1 MTFETQNPDISRN
14 IAIELVRSTEAAA
27 LMSARWM
34 GRGDKESGDQAAVDA
49 LRRILNSIDIS
60 GIVVI
65 GEGDKDDA
73 PMLFHGE
80 QVGSGNGP
88 EVDIAVD
95 PVEGTRLLANGQ
107 SNAICVIAVAERGAF
122 YQWEDIAY
130 MDKIAVGP
138 RSAGAIDITKSATW
152 NLHSVA
158 DAKGMDVR
166 SLTVVVLDRPRH
178 RELIREIREVGAR
191 IRMIQDGDVAGA
203 LMAAM
208 HDTGIDMLMGIGGA
222 PEAVLSASALKC
234 IGGDMQTRLWPRN
247 DDERRIA
254 QQRGIDLNR
263 VFTCD
268 DLVNGNDINVAVT
281 GLTDGEL
288 LDGVK
293 FTSRGAW
300 TESLVFRSASGTL
313 RKIETLHKPSKL
325 DNLDSVMTIQ
335 PPVT

>member
-1 MTFETQNPDISRN
+1 MTSGSNPDIDRN

-49 LRRILNSIDIS
+49 LRKILNTIDIS
-60 GIVVI
+60 GEVVI

-73 PMLFHGE
+73 PMLYHGE
-80 QVGSGNGP
+80 RVGSGNGP

-107 SNAICVIAVAERGAF
+107 PNAICIIAVAERGAF
-122 YQWEDIAY
+122 YRWEDVAY

-138 RSAGAIDITKSATW
+138 RSAGAIDITKSVTE

-158 DAKGMDVR
+158 EAKGMDVR
-166 SLTVVVLDRPRH
+166 NLTVVVLDRPRH
-178 RELIREIREVGAR
+178 RNLIKEIRDVGAR

-222 PEAVLSASALKC
+222 PEAVITAAALKC
-234 IGGDMQTRLWPRN
+234 MGGEMQTRLWLRN
-247 DDERRIA
+247 EEEQRIA
-254 QQRGIDLNR
+254 KERGIDVNR
-263 VFTCD
+263 IYHCD
-268 DLVNGNDINVAVT
+268 DLVNGSNINVAVT

-288 LDGVK
+288 LEGVK

-300 TESLVFRSASGTL
+300 TQSLVLRSASGTV
-313 RKIETLHKPSKL
+313 RKIEALHKPVKL
-325 DNLDSVMTIQ
+325 DNLDEEMTI
-335 PPVT
+335 PPPAI

>member
-1 MTFETQNPDISRN
+1 MTLGKNPDISRN
-14 IAIELVRSTEAAA
+14 IAIELVRCTEAAA

-49 LRRILNSIDIS
+49 LRKILNTIDIN
-60 GIVVI
+60 GTVVI
-65 GEGDKDDA
+65 GEGDKDHA

-80 QVGSGNGP
+80 RVGTGNGP

-107 SNAICVIAVAERGAF
+107 PSAICVIAVAERGSF

-152 NLHSVA
+152 NLQSVA
-158 DAKGMDVR
+158 NAKGMDVR
-166 SLTVVVLDRPRH
+166 NLTVVVLDRPRH
-178 RELIREIREVGAR
+178 RELIQEIREVGAR

-222 PEAVLSASALKC
+222 PEAVITAAALKC
-234 IGGDMQTRLWPRN
+234 MGGDMQTRLWPRN
-247 DDERRIA
+247 DDERQIA
-254 QQRGIDLNR
+254 AERGIDLER
-263 VFTCD
+263 VYYCD
-268 DLVNGNDINVAVT
+268 DLVNGIDINVAVT

-288 LDGVK
+288 LEGVK
-293 FTSRGAW
+293 FTSRGAF

-313 RKIETLHKPSKL
+313 RKIETLHRPGKL
-325 DNLDSVMTIQ
+325 DNLDEVMTIP
-335 PPVT
+335 PPVK

>member
-1 MTFETQNPDISRN
+1 MTIGSNPDISRN
-14 IAIELVRSTEAAA
+14 IAMELVRSTEAAA

-49 LRRILNSIDIS
+49 LRKLLNTIDMD
-60 GIVVI
+60 GVVVI

-80 QVGSGNGP
+80 RVGTGNGP

-107 SNAICVIAVAERGAF
+107 PNATCVIAVAERGAF

-138 RSAGAIDITKSATW
+138 RSAGAIDITKSATE

-158 DAKGMDVR
+158 KAKGMDVR
-166 SLTVVVLDRPRH
+166 NLTVVVLDRPRH
-178 RELIREIREVGAR
+178 RELIREIREVGSR

-203 LMAAM
+203 LMAAL

-222 PEAVLSASALKC
+222 PEAVITAAALKC
-234 IGGDMQTRLWPRN
+234 IGGEMQTRLWLRN
-247 DDERRIA
+247 DAERQLA
-254 QQRGIDLNR
+254 EERGIDVDR
-263 VFTCD
+263 VFHCD
-268 DLVNGNDINVAVT
+268 DLVDGNDINVAVT

-288 LDGVK
+288 LEGVK

-300 TESLVFRSASGTL
+300 TQSLVFRSASGTL
-313 RKIETLHKPSKL
+313 RKIETLHRPSKL
-325 DNLDSVMTIQ
+325 DNLDEVMTV
-335 PPVT
+335 PPPIV

>member
-1 MTFETQNPDISRN
+1 MTVGINPDISRN

-49 LRRILNSIDIS
+49 LRKILNSIDIN
-60 GIVVI
+60 GVVVI
-65 GEGDKDDA
+65 GEGDKDHA

-80 QVGSGNGP
+80 RVGTGNGP

-107 SNAICVIAVAERGAF
+107 PNATCVIAVAERGAF
-122 YQWEDIAY
+122 YRWEDIAY

-138 RSAGAIDITKSATW
+138 RSVGTIDITKSATE

-158 DAKGMDVR
+158 EAKGMDVR
-166 SLTVVVLDRPRH
+166 NLTVVVLDRPRH
-178 RELIREIREVGAR
+178 KELIREIRDVGSR

-203 LMAAM
+203 LMAAL

-222 PEAVLSASALKC
+222 PEAVITAAALKC
-234 IGGDMQTRLWPRN
+234 IGGEMQTRLWLRN

-254 QQRGIDLNR
+254 AERGIDVDR
-263 VFTCD
+263 VFHCD

-288 LDGVK
+288 LEGVK

-300 TESLVFRSASGTL
+300 TQSLVLRSASGTL
-313 RKIETLHKPSKL
+313 RKIETLHRPSKL
-325 DNLDSVMTIQ
+325 DNLDEVMTIP
-335 PPVT
+335 PPVV

>member
-1 MTFETQNPDISRN
+1 MTENKNPDISRN

-49 LRRILNSIDIS
+49 LRKILNTIDIN
-60 GIVVI
+60 GTVVI
-65 GEGDKDDA
+65 GEGDKDEA
-73 PMLFHGE
+73 PMLYHGE
-80 QVGSGNGP
+80 KVGTGVGP
-88 EVDIAVD
+88 DVDIAVD

-107 SNAICVIAVAERGAF
+107 PNAVCVIAVAEQGAF
-122 YQWEDIAY
+122 YRWEDIAY

-138 RSAGAIDITKSATW
+138 RSAGHIDITKSVTW
-152 NLHSVA
+152 NLNSVA
-158 DAKGMDVR
+158 KAKGMDVR
-166 SLTVVVLDRPRH
+166 SLTIVVLDRPRH
-178 RELIREIREVGAR
+178 KDLVQEIRDVGAR

-222 PEAVLSASALKC
+222 PEAVITAAALKC
-234 IGGDMQTRLWPRN
+234 IGGEIQAKLWLRN
-247 DDERRIA
+247 KDER
-254 QQRGIDLNR
+254 QLVEDRGIDVDR
-263 VFTCD
+263 VFHTH
-268 DLVNGNDINVAVT
+268 DLVSGNDINVSVT

-300 TESLVFRSASGTL
+300 TESIVLRSASGTY
-313 RKIETLHKPSKL
+313 RKIETLHQPRKL
-325 DNLDSVMTIQ
+325 HNLDEVMTIA
-335 PPVT
+335 PPVV

>member
-1 MTFETQNPDISRN
+1 MTIVSNPDISRN

-49 LRRILNSIDIS
+49 LRKILNTIDID
-60 GIVVI
+60 GVVVI

-80 QVGSGNGP
+80 HVGTGNGP

-107 SNAICVIAVAERGAF
+107 SSAICVIAVAERGAF
-122 YQWEDIAY
+122 YRWEDIAY

-138 RSAGAIDITKSATW
+138 RSAGAIDITKSVTE

-158 DAKGMDVR
+158 EAKKMDVR
-166 SLTVVVLDRPRH
+166 NLTVVVLDRPRH
-178 RELIREIREVGAR
+178 RELIREIRDVGSR

-222 PEAVLSASALKC
+222 PEAVITAAALKC
-234 IGGDMQTRLWPRN
+234 MGGEMQTRLWLRN
-247 DDERRIA
+247 DEEKRIA
-254 QQRGIDLNR
+254 QERGIDINR
-263 VFTCD
+263 VFHCD

-300 TESLVFRSASGTL
+300 TESIVLRSASGTF
-313 RKIETLHKPSKL
+313 RKIETLHRPSKL
-325 DNLDSVMTIQ
+325 DNLDDVMTIP
-335 PPVT
+335 PPVI

>member
-1 MTFETQNPDISRN
+1 MTSDPGNPDISRN

-49 LRRILNSIDIS
+49 LRKILNTIDIN
-60 GIVVI
+60 GVVVI

-80 QVGSGNGP
+80 QVGSGRGP
-88 EVDIAVD
+88 HVDIAVD

-107 SNAICVIAVAERGAF
+107 PSAICVIAVAERGAF
-122 YQWEDIAY
+122 YEWEDIAY

-158 DAKGMDVR
+158 AAKGMDVR

-178 RELIREIREVGAR
+178 KDLIAEIRGVGAR
-191 IRMIQDGDVAGA
+191 IRMIQDGDVAGS

-222 PEAVLSASALKC
+222 PEAVITASALKC
-234 IGGDMQTRLWPRN
+234 IGGDMQARLWPRN
-247 DDERRIA
+247 DAERRTA
-254 QQRGIDLNR
+254 AEQGIDLDR
-263 VFTCD
+263 VFHCD
-268 DLVNGNDINVAVT
+268 DLVNGRDINVAVT

-288 LDGVK
+288 LEGVK

-300 TESLVFRSASGTL
+300 TQSFVFRSASGTV
-313 RKIETLHKPSKL
+313 RKIETLHQPTKL
-325 DNLDSVMTIQ
+325 DNLDSEMTLT
-335 PPVT
+335 PPVI